1 MASSVVMENDGRV
14 WRVMQGGSGIVMR
27 MVKQNMK
34 QKVKQIV
41 GNPGIGQGSLP
52 GKFFWLVCL
61 LCLWASPV
69 LANASLSII
78 YSGNLDGELEPCGC
92 SAEGN
97 FGGIKR
103 RATLLQRLRKET
115 PNLVVLSAG
124 GLLSAE
130 GPGDRLKSEYIL
142 KGYAMLNYDGIAV
155 QWRDLAYGAEFA
167 SSAALP
173 WVLSNTN
180 SGVEGFPAQRV
191 IERGGQRIAYFGWLD
206 SKDSP
211 LRQMQGEHA
220 LLDDSPAPLRK
231 ALRQAKSQGQL
242 TVLATSL
249 TSQQFAETVGLADVD
264 ILIEKSAY
272 EVFGKPHMQAGTL
285 VVQPGSRGMRLG
297 RLDLTIKA
305 GHIEDWK
312 HEILPMPTSIPDAPQ
327 LAAWYDEYNA
337 RVKADYLKMVELRKS
352 QATGNS
358 PFVGEAVCQTCH
370 EAQHKIWL
378 ESQHATAYEDLEN
391 VNKAF
396 DPDCV
401 KCHVVGF
408 DQPGGFIDINV
419 SGHLMGVQCESCHG
433 AGREHVAAG
442 GTKPLANSGWP
453 KQKICAQCHVQKHSP
468 AFDFDRYWPKI
479 SH

>member
-1 MASSVVMENDGRV
+1 MRV
-14 WRVMQGGSGIVMR
+14 I
-27 MVKQNMK
+27 
-34 QKVKQIV
+34 KQIV
-41 GNPGIGQGSLP
+41 GKPGMRQGLLP

-61 LCLWASPV
+61 LCLWVSPALASE
-69 LANASLSII
+69 SLSII

-115 PNLVVLSAG
+115 PNLVLLSSG

-130 GPGDRLKSEYIL
+130 GPGDRLKGEYIL
-142 KGYAMLNYDGIAV
+142 KGFAMLNYDGIAV

-167 SSAALP
+167 ASAELP

-180 SGVEGFPAQRV
+180 SGVAGFPTQRV
-191 IERGGQRIAYFGWLD
+191 IERGGQRIAYFSWLD

-211 LRQMQGEHA
+211 LRKMQGEHG
-220 LLDDSPAPLRK
+220 LSDDTPAPLRK

-249 TSQQFAETVGLADVD
+249 SSQQFAETVGLADVD

-272 EVFGKPHMQAGTL
+272 EVYGKPHMQAGTL

-297 RLDLTIKA
+297 RLDLTVKA

-312 HEILPMPTSIPDAPQ
+312 HEILPMPSSIPDAPQ
-327 LAAWYDEYNA
+327 LAAWYNEYNA
-337 RVKADYLKMVELRKS
+337 RVKADYLKVVETRKR
-352 QATGNS
+352 QETGDS

-378 ESQHATAYEDLEN
+378 ESQHAIAYEDLEN

-408 DQPGGFIDINV
+408 DQPGGFIDMNV
-419 SGHLMGVQCESCHG
+419 TGHLMGVQCESCHG

-442 GTKPLANSGWP
+442 GAKPLANAGWP

-468 AFDFDRYWPKI
+468 SFDFDRYWPKI